1 MGVKDVNMKNRT
13 YYFLND
19 IIDIKDYD
27 QNHIKIDGKP
37 YINIL
42 IYCTAYITIKN
53 SKYVIINSV
62 NPLHIMFN
70 RMNEYFEE
78 INGNKYLTLVSK

>member
-1 MGVKDVNMKNRT
+1 MGVKDINMKNRR

-27 QNHIKIDGKP
+27 QNNIKIDEKP

-62 NPLHIMFN
+62 NPSHIMFN

-78 INGNKYLTLVSK
+78 NNGNKYLTLVSK